1 MPYLPTQH
9 HHYLFPAYLH
19 QQGNDR
25 QDDDTPVKLGIEQ
38 LVTLLLEKPTVK
50 GELSDD
56 VVARFRQRVL
66 ESHDNTQQAI
76 NIRLDWPS
84 LRDKPLNFAQAEQ
97 GLLAGHAFH
106 PAPKSHQ
113 PLMKNR
119 PSVISRFCLPLPT
132 TLVCSR

>member
-1 MPYLPTQH
+1 M
-9 HHYLFPAYLH
+9 
-19 QQGNDR
+19 
-25 QDDDTPVKLGIEQ
+25 
-38 LVTLLLEKPTVK
+38 TLLLEKPTVK

-113 PLMKNR
+113 PFNEKQAQR
-119 PSVISRFCLPLPT
+119 YLPILPPASHYAGLQSINAT
-132 TLVCSR
+132 CAAIA